1 MDEKQPPDKKNF
13 RDQAIK
19 KEARKLKCRC
29 QKEVNAW
36 WGFSLFGLVGWS
48 VVAPALIGIFV
59 GGLLEH
65 YYTGSHAWTL
75 ALLLGG
81 ICVGSVLALFLLA
94 RELFKK
100 EDD

>member
-1 MDEKQPPDKKNF
+1 MDEEQPPDKKDF

-19 KEARKLKCRC
+19 KEARKLKSRRN
-29 QKEVNAW
+29 KEVNAL
-36 WGFSLFGLVGWS
+36 WGFRLFGLVGWS
-48 VVAPALIGIFV
+48 VVVPALLGIFL

-81 ICVGSVLALFLLA
+81 ILVGSVLALFLLA

-100 EDD
+100 GDD